1 MTSDD
6 QTRSTYRTFMTAVGA
21 RRGDDVEN
29 DVGRMGIVDWKQVA
43 QDRDRWRT
51 KTMETLVLP
60 G

>member
-1 MTSDD
+1 
-6 QTRSTYRTFMTAVGA
+6 MTAVGA